1 MENRSRDNPYEV
13 LDIKRDASPEEVK
26 RAYRKKSTACHPD
39 LHPGPNAQ
47 QEFERVKAAY
57 DTLSDTEKRRRYDQT
72 AGVDLTK
79 GARMAVEDYWKQVFH
94 V

>member
-13 LDIKRDASPEEVK
+13 LGVKRDATPEEVR
-26 RAYRKKSTACHPD
+26 RAYRKKSMACHPD
-39 LHPGPNAQ
+39 LHPGPDAQ
-47 QEFERVKAAY
+47 QEFERVKVAY
-57 DTLSDTEKRRRYDQT
+57 DILSDADRRRRYDQT

-79 GARMAVEDYWKQVFH
+79 GARTAVKDFWKQVFR